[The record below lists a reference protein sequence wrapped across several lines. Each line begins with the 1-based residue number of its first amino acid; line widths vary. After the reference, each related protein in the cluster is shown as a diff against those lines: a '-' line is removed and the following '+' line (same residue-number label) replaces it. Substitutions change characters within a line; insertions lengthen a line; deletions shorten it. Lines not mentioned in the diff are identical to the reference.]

1 MRLIVSLSAF
11 FVKRW
16 CSGVFVVCTVASAVA
31 ADVVSSCRR
40 AHHITAHHKKAAK
53 IRYDGDLCT
62 FLWAIVAKWID
73 TVVLFQLTLYFRRLH
88 LFCSY
93 ARKIDLI
100 LRAKHCYCCN
110 RITRDIKGTVV
121 EWASNGKQFIIL
133 VNPPHNLIHTI
144 YEHFVNIYSIFHLE
158 AVQNF
163 QFLTKG
169 YFRFDSRFINLSDW
183 FDDPSIKRTNSWTQF
198 NWSKN
203 QQSIFGALQF
213 IYFG

>member
-40 AHHITAHHKKAAK
+40 AHHITAHHKKK
-53 IRYDGDLCT
+53 PRKFVYNGFDGDLCT

-88 LFCSY
+88 SFCSY
-93 ARKIDLI
+93 AQKIDLI
-100 LRAKHCYCCN
+100 LRSKHCYCCN

-169 YFRFDSRFINLSDW
+169 YFRFSFHQFVRLIRWPLYQKNEFL
-183 FDDPSIKRTNSWTQF
+183 NSV
-198 NWSKN
+198 
-203 QQSIFGALQF
+203 
-213 IYFG
+213 